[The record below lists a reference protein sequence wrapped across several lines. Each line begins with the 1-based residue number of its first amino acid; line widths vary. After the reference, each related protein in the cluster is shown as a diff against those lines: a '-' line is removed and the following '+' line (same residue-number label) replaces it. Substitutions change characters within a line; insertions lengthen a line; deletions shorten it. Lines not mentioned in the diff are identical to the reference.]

1 MKQPGTKIEYSEERV
16 RDLMRAHDEY
26 IDSCKYISMTELYKT
41 IVDKPSKRFWVSET
55 RCALVVSAMIRG
67 EDVLDT
73 MWPAKREMFQELYGR
88 VMVLKRQYPN
98 KTLIELCTMAIY
110 QEAPKFYLS
119 PGTAKVMI
127 SKYRKQWIRERMKRL
142 HLL

>member
-1 MKQPGTKIEYSEERV
+1 MKRPGTKIEYSEERV

-26 IDSCKYISMTELYKT
+26 IDTCKHISMVDLYKA

-55 RCALVVSAMIRG
+55 RCAIVVSAMMRG
-67 EDVLDT
+67 EDVLDA
-73 MWPAKREMFQELYGR
+73 MWPTKREMFQELYDR
-88 VMVLKRQYPN
+88 VMVLKKLYPD
-98 KTLIELCTMAIY
+98 KTMIELCTMAIY

-127 SKYRKQWIRERMKRL
+127 SKYRKRWRRERMKRL

>member
-1 MKQPGTKIEYSEERV
+1 MKQPGTKVEYSEERV

-26 IDSCKYISMTELYKT
+26 IESCKYIRMNELYK
-41 IVDKPSKRFWVSET
+41 VVVNKPSKRFWVSET
-55 RCALVVSAMIRG
+55 RAALVVSAIMRG
-67 EDVLDT
+67 ENVLDR
-73 MWPAKREMFQELYGR
+73 MWDSKKEMYIEIAKRVAELR
-88 VMVLKRQYPN
+88 RQHPDM
-98 KTLIELCTMAIY
+98 TMCELCTIVIN

-127 SKYRKQWIRERMKRL
+127 SKYRKTWRKEKMKRL

>member
-1 MKQPGTKIEYSEERV
+1 MKQPGTKVEYAEERV

-26 IDSCKYISMTELYKT
+26 IDSCKYIRMNELYK
-41 IVDKPSKRFWVSET
+41 VVVNKPSKRFWVSET
-55 RCALVVSAMIRG
+55 RAALVVSAIMRG
-67 EDVLDT
+67 ENVLDR
-73 MWPAKREMFQELYGR
+73 MWDSKKEMYIEIAKRVAELR
-88 VMVLKRQYPN
+88 RQHPDM
-98 KTLIELCTMAIY
+98 TMCELCTIVIN

-127 SKYRKQWIRERMKRL
+127 SKYRKTWRKEKMKRL

>member
-16 RDLMRAHDEY
+16 RDLMRVHDEY
-26 IDSCKYISMTELYKT
+26 IDTCKHIRMTELYKT

-67 EDVLDT
+67 EDILDS
-73 MWPAKREMFQELYGR
+73 MWPTKKEMFQELYNR
-88 VMVLKRQYPN
+88 VVVLKKLYPD
-98 KTLIELCTMAIY
+98 KTMIELCTMAIY

-127 SKYRKQWIRERMKRL
+127 SKYKKQWRREKMRRL
-142 HLL
+142 RLL